1 MRPPCELVVR
11 FVLPA
16 FRSLVAKELIE
27 KHHISQVVASELLGT
42 TQAAVSYYLYSKRG
56 DKVMKKLES
65 MPTIR
70 SAAKEVAKKMVDKK
84 FSLADSMSKFCTLC
98 MALRKSD
105 IICDLHHDYAKLPE
119 SCKVCP
125 DMAQR

>member
-16 FRSLVAKELIE
+16 FRSLVAKELVE
-27 KHHISQVVASELLGT
+27 AHHLSQVVAAERLGT

-56 DKVMKKLES
+56 DKKMKRLKS
-65 MPTIR
+65 VPTIQ
-70 SAAKEVAKKMVDKK
+70 SAAREVAKNMADEK
-84 FSLADSMSKFCTLC
+84 FSLTDAMSKFCTLC
-98 MALRKSD
+98 IALRKSE

-119 SCKVCP
+119 PCEVCP
-125 DMAQR
+125 DMAKR

>member
-27 KHHISQVVASELLGT
+27 KYHISQVVASELLGT

-56 DKVMKKLES
+56 DKILKQLES
-65 MPTIR
+65 MPNIR
-70 SAAKEVAKKMVDKK
+70 SAAKEVAKKMVDKQ
-84 FSLADSMSKFCTLC
+84 FSLVNSISKFCTLC
-98 MALRKSD
+98 IALRKSD
-105 IICDLHHDYAKLPE
+105 IICDLHHDYAKLPK
-119 SCKVCP
+119 SCEVCP
-125 DMAQR
+125 DMTQR

>member
-27 KHHISQVVASELLGT
+27 THHVSQVAASELLGT

-56 DKVMKKLES
+56 GKIMKQLES
-65 MPTIR
+65 MPNIQSIAR
-70 SAAKEVAKKMVDKK
+70 EMANKMVAKE

-98 MALRKSD
+98 LALRQSD
-105 IICDLHHDYAKLPE
+105 AICDLHHDYAKLPE
-119 SCKVCP
+119 SCEICP
-125 DMAQR
+125 DIAQR

>member
-16 FRSLVAKELIE
+16 FRSLVAKELIQ
-27 KHHISQVVASELLGT
+27 KYHISQVVASELLGT

-56 DKVMKKLES
+56 DKILKQLES
-65 MPTIR
+65 MPNVR
-70 SAAKEVAKKMVDKK
+70 SAAKEVAKKMVDKQ
-84 FSLADSMSKFCTLC
+84 FSLANSISKFCTLC
-98 MALRKSD
+98 IELRKSD

-119 SCKVCP
+119 SCEVCP
-125 DMAQR
+125 DIAQR